1 MIGKVSISVLNPGT
15 QVRPHFGPTN
25 ARVRLHLGIDV
36 PEGAGIKVGSRIER
50 YILNFVY
57 LHKAMKKHVGSWA
70 EGRCIAFDDAF
81 QHAVWH
87 NGTRPRVVLIVDVSL
102 IQSSMV

>member
-1 MIGKVSISVLNPGT
+1 MVLRLFTGYHRLFTGT

-57 LHKAMKKHVGSWA
+57 FQLAVGLKVARWQL
-70 EGRCIAFDDAF
+70 G
-81 QHAVWH
+81 
-87 NGTRPRVVLIVDVSL
+87 
-102 IQSSMV
+102 

>member
-1 MIGKVSISVLNPGT
+1 MIGKVSVSILNPGT

-50 YILNFVY
+50 YTQLRLFS
-57 LHKAMKKHVGSWA
+57 VGSWA
-70 EGRCIAFDDAF
+70 EGRTL
-81 QHAVWH
+81 AVGLKVAALH
-87 NGTRPRVVLIVDVSL
+87 LMMHFSTPFGTMALVLGL
-102 IQSSMV
+102 YLLLM